1 MNLRLIVFYCILIT
15 SLIYAYDENNL
26 ADLIVPTQIAPKS
39 LEVNIVHRFLRDPAG
54 DFPDNFVTLAN
65 VNLHLRYVI
74 WSKLEIGTG
83 WLFLPKE
90 YTFHAAYSYF
100 MPNLYLRTQAYIQ
113 FYGTQTAFGD
123 RTSWKNNAL
132 YQINL
137 QSEPIVG
144 RIFPTVNL
152 LYDGLIKKF
161 GLGTGLDVAVLKDLD
176 IVGEY
181 FPVIGGKDSVAFGG
195 GPAMANCYSV
205 GFKISTPGH
214 HFMFSISNSTD
225 MGVRRLMRGTYNNN
239 IYFGFNI
246 QRLISF

>member
-15 SLIYAYDENNL
+15 ALIYSYDENNM

-39 LEVNIVHRFLRDPAG
+39 LEVNIVHRFTRTPSG
-54 DFPDNFVTLAN
+54 DFPDNFIAMAN
-65 VNLHLRYVI
+65 VDLSLRYVI
-74 WSKLEIGTG
+74 WSKLEVGAG

-90 YTFHAAYSYF
+90 YTFDAAYSYF
-100 MPNLYLRTQAYIQ
+100 IPAMYLRTQAYIQ
-113 FYGTQTAFGD
+113 FFGTQTIPGD
-123 RTSWKNNAL
+123 RTSWENNAL

-137 QSEPIVG
+137 QSEPIAG

-152 LYDGLIKKF
+152 LYDGLAKKF
-161 GLGTGLDVAVLKDLD
+161 GLGTGLDIAVRENMD

-181 FPVIGGKDSVAFGG
+181 FPVLGTRDTVLFTGAPLV
-195 GPAMANCYSV
+195 NCYSV

-214 HFMFSISNSTD
+214 HFMFTVSNSTD
-225 MGVRRLMRGTYNNN
+225 IGMRRLMRGTYNNN